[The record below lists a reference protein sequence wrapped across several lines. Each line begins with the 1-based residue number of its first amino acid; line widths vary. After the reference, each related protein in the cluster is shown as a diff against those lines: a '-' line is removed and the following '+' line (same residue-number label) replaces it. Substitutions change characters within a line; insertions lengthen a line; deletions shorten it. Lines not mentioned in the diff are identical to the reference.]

1 MNKQGSDRA
10 DPDSGRPLCESATSL
25 EHWLT
30 SVVGLGLALAVGVAF
45 YVPIVETAAALEV
58 LSTTAMVFLFTAL
71 WLVLWGTLEL
81 AWEWRAG
88 RVHR

>member
-1 MNKQGSDRA
+1 MNKKGSDGI
-10 DPDSGRPLCESATSL
+10 DPGSGRPLCESASSL

-30 SVVGLGLALAVGVAF
+30 SVVGLGMALTVGVVF
-45 YVPIVETAAALEV
+45 YVPIVETAASLAF
-58 LSTTAMVFLFTAL
+58 LSTTAVVFLLTAL

>member
-1 MNKQGSDRA
+1 MNKQRSDRA
-10 DPDSGRPLCESATSL
+10 DSCSERPLCESASSL

-30 SVVGLGLALAVGVAF
+30 SAVGLGMALAIGVAF
-45 YVPIVETAAALEV
+45 YVPIVETAASLEF
-58 LSTTAMVFLFTAL
+58 LSTTAMVFLITAL

>member
-1 MNKQGSDRA
+1 MNKQRSNLG
-10 DPDSGRPLCESATSL
+10 DPSGERPLCESVSSL

-30 SVVGLGLALAVGVAF
+30 SVVGLGLALTVGVAF
-45 YVPIVETAAALEV
+45 YVPIVETVASLDV